1 MTIASMY
8 LSRILEFMIKTWKN
22 IVFIFASIAISTN
35 IFGKIELIDRVV
47 AVVDSGVIM
56 ESQLNARV
64 EEILIRLKSDKA
76 ELPPL
81 NLLEEQVLDRL
92 IIEEIQ
98 LQIAERAGI
107 KISDSELNQTLSRV
121 SAQNNLS
128 LDDFRIKLE
137 EEGTSYKSFRD
148 TIRKELIIQ
157 RVQRGKVGAKIDI
170 SEQEL
175 ENFINSEEGK
185 TQLAEQYNVQ
195 HILLS
200 VKSGLTEEE
209 VGEIQNNANS
219 LIERLNNGES
229 FEKLAASYSSG
240 QNALE
245 GGFLGWRTSAELPSL
260 FAQVVSELKVGE
272 VAQPVRSGAGFHIL
286 KLTDKRG
293 NTVKFL
299 DQTLARHILVQPSE
313 IRTEKQTEELIN
325 DIYTR
330 LEDGEDFKQLAR
342 QFSEDPG
349 SKMDGGELGWS
360 NPGDYDPAFET
371 TLNATK
377 IGQVSQPVK
386 SSFGWHIIEVMDRR
400 NEDVSQEEQ
409 KNRAYQIIFKR
420 KFEQELQSTL
430 IELRA
435 EAYVDI
441 KLTS

>member
-1 MTIASMY
+1 MNQ
-8 LSRILEFMIKTWKN
+8 LNILKTSFWTKKN
-22 IVFIFASIAISTN
+22 FFVLLISLLASIN
-35 IFGKIELIDRVV
+35 IYSKIELIDRVV

-56 ESQLNARV
+56 ESQLNSRV
-64 EEILIRLKSDKA
+64 EEILIRLKSDTT
-76 ELPPL
+76 ELPPI

-98 LQIAERAGI
+98 LQLADRAGI

-121 SAQNNLS
+121 SSQNNLS
-128 LDDFRIKLE
+128 LEDFRLKLE
-137 EEGTSYKSFRD
+137 AEGTSYKSFRD
-148 TIRKELIIQ
+148 TIKKELIIQ
-157 RVQRGKVGAKIDI
+157 RVQRGRVGGKVDI
-170 SEQEL
+170 SEQEI

-185 TQLAEQYNVQ
+185 SQLAEQYNVQ

-200 VKSGLTEEE
+200 VKSGSTEQQIEKIRNE
-209 VGEIQNNANS
+209 ANN
-219 LIERLNNGES
+219 LITRLEGDES

-240 QNALE
+240 QEALE

-260 FAQVVSELKVGE
+260 FANVVTELKVGE
-272 VAQPVRSGAGFHIL
+272 VAQPLRSGAGFHIL

-299 DQTLARHILVQPSE
+299 DQTLARHILIQPSE
-313 IRTEKQTEELIN
+313 IRTENQAEELIN
-325 DIYTR
+325 EIYER
-330 LEDGEDFKQLAR
+330 LTNGEDFKQLAR

-360 NPGDYDPAFET
+360 NPGDYDPVFEK
-371 TLNATK
+371 TLNTTEIGK
-377 IGQVSQPVK
+377 ISEPVQ
-386 SSFGWHIIEVMDRR
+386 SSFGWHIIEAMDRR

-441 KLTS
+441 KLTT

>member
-1 MTIASMY
+1 M
-8 LSRILEFMIKTWKN
+8 
-22 IVFIFASIAISTN
+22 N
-35 IFGKIELIDRVV
+35 IFSKIELIDRVV

-56 ESQLNARV
+56 ESQLNSRV
-64 EEILIRLKSDKA
+64 EEILIRLKSDTT
-76 ELPPL
+76 ELPPI

-98 LQIAERAGI
+98 LQLADRAGI

-121 SAQNNLS
+121 SSQNNLS
-128 LDDFRIKLE
+128 LEDFRLKLE
-137 EEGTSYKSFRD
+137 AEGTSYKSFRD
-148 TIRKELIIQ
+148 TIKKELIIQ
-157 RVQRGKVGAKIDI
+157 RVQRGRVGGKVDI
-170 SEQEL
+170 SEQEI

-185 TQLAEQYNVQ
+185 SQLAEQYNVQ

-200 VKSGLTEEE
+200 VKSGLTEQQIEE
-209 VGEIQNNANS
+209 IKDEANN
-219 LIERLNNGES
+219 LITRLEGDES
-229 FEKLAASYSSG
+229 FEKLATAYSSG
-240 QNALE
+240 QEALE

-260 FAQVVSELKVGE
+260 FADVVTELKVGE
-272 VAQPVRSGAGFHIL
+272 VAQPLRSGAGFHIL

-313 IRTEKQTEELIN
+313 IRTENQAKELIN
-325 DIYTR
+325 DIYER
-330 LEDGEDFKQLAR
+330 LTNGEDFKQLAR

-360 NPGDYDPAFET
+360 SPGDYDPIFEK
-371 TLNATK
+371 TLNATEIGK
-377 IGQVSQPVK
+377 ISEPVQ
-386 SSFGWHIIEVMDRR
+386 SSFGWHIIEAMDRR

-441 KLTS
+441 KLTT

>member
-1 MTIASMY
+1 MDLTKILLIKISMKK
-8 LSRILEFMIKTWKN
+8 R
-22 IVFIFASIAISTN
+22 IVFILLGFLISTN
-35 IFGKIELIDRVV
+35 TYTKIELIDRVV

-56 ESQLNARV
+56 ESQLNSRV
-64 EEILIRLKSDKA
+64 EEILIRLKNDKA

-98 LQIAERAGI
+98 LQLADRAGI

-121 SAQNNLS
+121 SSQNNLS
-128 LDDFRIKLE
+128 LEEFRLKLE
-137 EEGTSYKSFRD
+137 AEGTSYKSFRD
-148 TIRKELIIQ
+148 TIKKELIIQ

-175 ENFINSEEGK
+175 EKFINSEEGR

-200 VKSGLTEEE
+200 VKSGLSE
-209 VGEIQNNANS
+209 VEIEAIENEAVS
-219 LIERLNNGES
+219 LLERLENGES
-229 FEKLAASYSSG
+229 FEKLAASYSAG
-240 QNALE
+240 QKALE

-260 FAQVVSELKVGE
+260 FAEVITGLTVGE

-286 KLTDKRG
+286 KLTEKRG

-313 IRTEKQTEELIN
+313 IRTENQAEILIN
-325 DIYTR
+325 DIFKR
-330 LEDGEDFKQLAR
+330 LKEGEDFKQLAR

-360 NPGDYDPAFET
+360 NPGDYDPAFEM
-371 TLNATK
+371 TLNATE
-377 IGQVSQPVK
+377 IGQLSEPVK

-420 KFEQELQSTL
+420 KFDQELQSTL

>member
-1 MTIASMY
+1 MTIAPMY
-8 LSRILEFMIKTWKN
+8 RSRIFEFITSTWKN
-22 IVFIFASIAISTN
+22 IGFVLISISISTN
-35 IFGKIELIDRVV
+35 IFAKIELIDRVV

-64 EEILIRLKSDKA
+64 EEILIRLKNDKA

-128 LDDFRIKLE
+128 LEDFRIKLE
-137 EEGTSYKSFRD
+137 EEGTSYRSFRD
-148 TIRKELIIQ
+148 TIRKELILQ

-200 VKSGLTEEE
+200 VKSGLTEDE
-209 VGEIQNNANS
+209 VKEIENNANS
-219 LIERLNNGES
+219 LLQRLTNGES

-245 GGFLGWRTSAELPSL
+245 GGFLGWRTSAELPGL
-260 FAQVVSELKVGE
+260 FAQVVAELKVGE
-272 VAQPVRSGAGFHIL
+272 VAEPVRSGAGFHIL

-313 IRTEKQTEELIN
+313 IRTENQAEELIY
-325 DIYTR
+325 DIHNR
-330 LEDGEDFKQLAR
+330 LIEGEDFKQLAR

-371 TLNATK
+371 TLNATE

-441 KLTS
+441 KLNS

>member
-1 MTIASMY
+1 MDLTKK
-8 LSRILEFMIKTWKN
+8 LFIKISIKKR
-22 IVFIFASIAISTN
+22 IVFILLGFLISTN
-35 IFGKIELIDRVV
+35 TYTKIELIDRVV

-56 ESQLNARV
+56 ESQLNSRV
-64 EEILIRLKSDKA
+64 EEILIRLKNDKA

-98 LQIAERAGI
+98 LQLADRAGI

-121 SAQNNLS
+121 SSQNNLS
-128 LDDFRIKLE
+128 LEEFRLKLE
-137 EEGTSYKSFRD
+137 AEGTSYKSFRD
-148 TIRKELIIQ
+148 TIKKELIIQ

-175 ENFINSEEGK
+175 ENFINSEEGR

-200 VKSGLTEEE
+200 VKSGLS
-209 VGEIQNNANS
+209 EIEIEAIEDEAVS
-219 LIERLNNGES
+219 LLERLENGES
-229 FEKLAASYSSG
+229 FEKLAASYSAG
-240 QNALE
+240 QKALE

-260 FAQVVSELKVGE
+260 FAEVVSGLTVGE

-313 IRTEKQTEELIN
+313 IRTENQAEVLIN
-325 DIYTR
+325 DIYKR
-330 LEDGEDFKQLAR
+330 LKEGEDFKQLAR

-360 NPGDYDPAFET
+360 NPGDYDPAFEM
-371 TLNATK
+371 TLNATE
-377 IGQVSQPVK
+377 IGQLSEPVK

-420 KFEQELQSTL
+420 KFDQELQSTL

>member
-1 MTIASMY
+1 MY
-8 LSRILEFMIKTWKN
+8 LIKKLQTLIFGKKSILFFLCSF
-22 IVFIFASIAISTN
+22 VISTN
-35 IFGKIELIDRVV
+35 IYSKIELIDRVV

-56 ESQLNARV
+56 ESQLNTRV
-64 EEILIRLKSDKA
+64 EEILFRLKSDKA

-98 LQIAERAGI
+98 LQLAERAGV

-128 LDDFRIKLE
+128 LEDFRIKLE
-137 EEGTSYKSFRD
+137 EDGTSYKAFRD

-157 RVQRGKVGAKIDI
+157 RVQRGRVGSKVDI
-170 SEQEL
+170 SEQEI

-185 TQLAEQYNVQ
+185 SQLAEQYNVQ

-200 VKSGLTEEE
+200 VKSGLTK
-209 VGEIQNNANS
+209 VEIEAIENNANL
-219 LIERLNNGES
+219 LIKRLEDGES
-229 FEKLAASYSSG
+229 FEKLAASYSSA
-240 QNALE
+240 QEALE

-260 FAQVVSELKVGE
+260 FAEVITELKVGD
-272 VAQPVRSGAGFHIL
+272 VALPVRSGAGFHIL
-286 KLTDKRG
+286 KLSAKRG

-313 IRTEKQTEELIN
+313 IRTENQARELIN
-325 DIYTR
+325 NIYER
-330 LEDGEDFKQLAR
+330 LSNGEDFKQLAR

-371 TLNATK
+371 TLNATE
-377 IGQVSQPVK
+377 IGKLSKPVK
-386 SSFGWHIIEVMDRR
+386 SSFGWHVIEVMDRR

-409 KNRAYQIIFKR
+409 KNRAYQIIYKR

>member
-1 MTIASMY
+1 MKIKFSTKSINQIKISSLLATFCLL
-8 LSRILEFMIKTWKN
+8 LSLN
-22 IVFIFASIAISTN
+22 VHS
-35 IFGKIELIDRVV
+35 KIELLDRVV

-56 ESQLNARV
+56 ESQLNSRV
-64 EEILIRLKSDKA
+64 EEILQRLKNDNA

-81 NLLEEQVLDRL
+81 NLIEEQVLDRL

-98 LQIAERAGI
+98 LQIADRAGI
-107 KISDSELNQTLSRV
+107 KISDSELNQTLARV

-128 LDDFRIKLE
+128 LEEFRIKLE
-137 EEGTSYKSFRD
+137 GEGTSYRSFRD

-170 SEQEL
+170 SEQEI

-200 VKSGLTEEE
+200 VKGGSTEIEIEE
-209 VGEIQNNANS
+209 IKANANS
-219 LIERLNNGES
+219 LIGRLNDGEN
-229 FEKLAASYSSG
+229 FEKLAASFSAG
-240 QNALE
+240 QNALD
-245 GGFLGWRTSAELPSL
+245 GGYLGWRTEAELPSL
-260 FAQVVSELKVGE
+260 FAEVVTELKVGE
-272 VAQPVRSGAGFHIL
+272 IASPLRSGAGFHIL
-286 KLTDKRG
+286 KLIDKRG

-313 IRTEKQTEELIN
+313 IRTENQAEELIN
-325 DIYTR
+325 TIYER
-330 LEDGEDFKQLAR
+330 LASGEDFKQLAR
-342 QFSEDPG
+342 QYSEDPG
-349 SKMDGGELGWS
+349 TKMDGGELGWS
-360 NPGDYDPAFET
+360 NPGDYDPAFEQ

-377 IGQVSQPVK
+377 IGELSKPVK
-386 SSFGWHIIEVMDRR
+386 SSFGWHVIEVMDRR

-409 KNRAYQIIFKR
+409 KDRAFRIIFDR

-441 KLTS
+441 KLNS

>member
-1 MTIASMY
+1 MDLTKILLIKISMKK
-8 LSRILEFMIKTWKN
+8 R
-22 IVFIFASIAISTN
+22 IVFILLGFLISTN
-35 IFGKIELIDRVV
+35 TYTKIELIDRVV

-56 ESQLNARV
+56 ESQLNSRV
-64 EEILIRLKSDKA
+64 EEILIRLKNDKA

-98 LQIAERAGI
+98 LQLADRAGI

-121 SAQNNLS
+121 SSQNNLS
-128 LDDFRIKLE
+128 LEEFRLKLE
-137 EEGTSYKSFRD
+137 AEGTSYKSFRD
-148 TIRKELIIQ
+148 TIKKELIIQ

-175 ENFINSEEGK
+175 ENFINSEEGR

-200 VKSGLTEEE
+200 VKSGLS
-209 VGEIQNNANS
+209 EIEIEAIENEAVS
-219 LIERLNNGES
+219 LLERLENGES
-229 FEKLAASYSSG
+229 FEKLAASYSAG
-240 QNALE
+240 QKALE

-260 FAQVVSELKVGE
+260 FAEVVTGLTVGE

-286 KLTDKRG
+286 KLTEKRG

-313 IRTEKQTEELIN
+313 IRTENQAEMLIN
-325 DIYTR
+325 DIYKR
-330 LEDGEDFKQLAR
+330 LKEGEDFKQLAR

-360 NPGDYDPAFET
+360 NPGDYDPAFEM
-371 TLNATK
+371 TLNATE
-377 IGQVSQPVK
+377 IGQLSEPVK

-420 KFEQELQSTL
+420 KFDQELQSTL